1 MLNACDG
8 PFSPVGV
15 LPVCSVSTAAMD
27 SKVVGRELWKVIRP
41 AADDLAENTKQ
52 EMMTRGPKIHSHL
65 GQRRSTVPISMSTE
79 RLWA

>member
-15 LPVCSVSTAAMD
+15 LPVCSVSTGAMD

-52 EMMTRGPKIHSHL
+52 AR
-65 GQRRSTVPISMSTE
+65 
-79 RLWA
+79 